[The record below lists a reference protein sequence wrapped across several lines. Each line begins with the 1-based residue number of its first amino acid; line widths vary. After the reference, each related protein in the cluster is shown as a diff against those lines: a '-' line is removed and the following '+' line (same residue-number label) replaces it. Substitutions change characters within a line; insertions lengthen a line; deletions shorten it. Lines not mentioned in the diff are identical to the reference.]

1 MSGYGSAPAPK
12 GDDNGKPVDPN
23 WVTSLREF
31 TGAGTTSSER
41 LDVAKF
47 VFIMLVSSGHFLEP
61 FYKIGNRGVG
71 AYMHAIYGFHVPA
84 FVLISGYVS
93 GDLNPKRRRALIA
106 GTIAPYVIMHVI
118 FSLFYT
124 RAFCEG
130 EWTDERGHA
139 ECEFVNKWAL
149 MDPVVGRWD
158 GWDKWT
164 FAYPF
169 AQMWYLVSLFTKRLW
184 RPFALEMRWTLAF
197 HVCLGVL
204 VGYTTIGRFLS
215 IHRSTV
221 HMPYFLCGFLM
232 RKHRCFFPSAKTPL
246 TKAMAVAA
254 LIFNVGCALMASF
267 TYGMRVEVWFQSDPH
282 DEVYGSDWAYGAL
295 YQLCLYA
302 WTFFT
307 MMTVFAL
314 IPEPEQVGVK
324 YESIEE
330 TLPLKGADV
339 EGAPASASK
348 PQSAAS
354 SRGKYGKE
362 RDQDSVVAKVYLRC
376 AKWGARTLYPFV
388 MHIAALLLVARYT
401 GWYDITWTTDGAD
414 PSVSIHAVWTLLMAY
429 TFTIV
434 LSLKPVVGLFKFLLE
449 PNITPLFSPELQKL

>member
-12 GDDNGKPVDPN
+12 GDDNGKPVDPK

-184 RPFALEMRWTLAF
+184 RPFALEMRWTLAVSRLPRRPRGI
-197 HVCLGVL
+197 HHDRTVPLHPP
-204 VGYTTIGRFLS
+204 
-215 IHRSTV
+215 IHRA
-221 HMPYFLCGFLM
+221 H
-232 RKHRCFFPSAKTPL
+232 
-246 TKAMAVAA
+246 AV
-254 LIFNVGCALMASF
+254 
-267 TYGMRVEVWFQSDPH
+267 
-282 DEVYGSDWAYGAL
+282 
-295 YQLCLYA
+295 
-302 WTFFT
+302 
-307 MMTVFAL
+307 
-314 IPEPEQVGVK
+314 
-324 YESIEE
+324 
-330 TLPLKGADV
+330 LPLRVPHAQAPVLLPERQDAVDQGDGRRRARLQRRLRSHGV
-339 EGAPASASK
+339 VYVRHEGGGLVPERPA
-348 PQSAAS
+348 
-354 SRGKYGKE
+354 R
-362 RDQDSVVAKVYLRC
+362 
-376 AKWGARTLYPFV
+376 
-388 MHIAALLLVARYT
+388 
-401 GWYDITWTTDGAD
+401 
-414 PSVSIHAVWTLLMAY
+414 
-429 TFTIV
+429 
-434 LSLKPVVGLFKFLLE
+434 
-449 PNITPLFSPELQKL
+449 